1 MDFDEP
7 NTLVVVSGLDVSERF
22 TKFTIRVKFFF
33 NNNVSDDSRDNIDVP
48 TLTITLGT
56 RHSVCWLAPV
66 CKSHRESLALA
77 SKNQ

>member
-7 NTLVVVSGLDVSERF
+7 NTLVVVSGLDVSERV
-22 TKFTIRVKFFF
+22 TQLTIHVKFFF
-33 NNNVSDDSRDNIDVP
+33 NDDISDDTRDNINIP

-56 RHSVCWLAPV
+56 RHSVAGLAPV
-66 CKSHRESLALA
+66 CKSHRESLALE